1 MSMKRAVGFSIYVK
15 PSDKRSFIE
24 RFRELDLELIDDM
37 EYSRENLQFS
47 YSFTDGS
54 RLSIWESDIEEE
66 SALRMTF
73 SPGDEEDNFSTS
85 ESILKEV
92 QEVIEGENL
101 ALEVF
106 TVGVETGNNIEPYV
120 EKYTAISAEKFQ
132 SIRFS
137 EGELEFKIS
146 KYNEDLAKIL
156 VQKLE
161 FDKIDFNE
169 LKSEI
174 NREIEKVIENVSK

>member
-92 QEVIEGENL
+92 QEVIEG
-101 ALEVF
+101 
-106 TVGVETGNNIEPYV
+106 
-120 EKYTAISAEKFQ
+120 
-132 SIRFS
+132 
-137 EGELEFKIS
+137 
-146 KYNEDLAKIL
+146 
-156 VQKLE
+156 
-161 FDKIDFNE
+161 
-169 LKSEI
+169 
-174 NREIEKVIENVSK
+174 